1 MLTPIRRKREYYINS
16 GRADIRVRKVIRN
29 REGHN
34 IMNDKS
40 VTTPQRHDDP

>member
-16 GRADIRVRKVIRN
+16 GRADIRVKVIRN
-29 REGHN
+29 REGRN

-40 VTTPQRHDDP
+40 VTIPQRLDDP